1 MLSTVLEHWLGIRL
15 TNPGLEP
22 IVPDWI
28 GPPNLAVRPW
38 FGRFGPTSRV
48 TISSVMTGGAQEEIL
63 DVLGIAL
70 HPPSTGPLMR
80 KVIVVLAFTV
90 ASGSLVAQVPDTT
103 AARAEALYTAQDYL
117 GAASA
122 FQILTKQSPL
132 QPRYWTRMGSSY
144 QRAGRLDDALKAYR
158 QAISLTVAP
167 VAMYN
172 AATVFS
178 IRGQKDSAV
187 YWLDQLVTQGGY
199 ANDQAVNAD
208 PDFAS
213 LKSDARFNAVV
224 ERMRD
229 IKRPCHTRK
238 ESRMFDFWVGDW
250 DVKTSQGQVAGQ
262 SSIQLLL
269 EGCTLLENWTD
280 SNGGGGK
287 SLNSYNTEI
296 GQWQQY
302 YTDQYGRVTEYRSSE
317 WIDGTLTFSATMLT
331 PRKRLVHMM
340 FRQINPDLVRQWGEV
355 STDEGKTWNPSFDL
369 YYHRKK

>member
-1 MLSTVLEHWLGIRL
+1 MTVSG
-15 TNPGLEP
+15 PG
-22 IVPDWI
+22 
-28 GPPNLAVRPW
+28 
-38 FGRFGPTSRV
+38 
-48 TISSVMTGGAQEEIL
+48 EIL
-63 DVLGIAL
+63 DRWKS
-70 HPPSTGPLMR
+70 PSAHGSLMR
-80 KVIVVLAFTV
+80 TSVLLVVLAV
-90 ASGSLVAQVPDTT
+90 APGLGLAQVPDSA
-103 AARAEALYTAQDYL
+103 AARAEALFNARDYL

-122 FQILTKQSPL
+122 FQALTKQSPL

-144 QRAGRLDDALKAYR
+144 QRAGRLDDALSAYR
-158 QAISLTVAP
+158 HAISLTVAP

-178 IRGQKDSAV
+178 LRGQKDSAL
-187 YWLDQLVTQGGY
+187 YWLDQLVVQASY
-199 ANDQAVNAD
+199 ANDQTVMAD
-208 PDFAS
+208 ADFAS
-213 LKSDARFNAVV
+213 LRNDARFNAVV

-229 IKRPCHTRK
+229 IKRPCRNRK

-250 DVKTSQGQVAGQ
+250 DVKTPQGQVAGQ

-287 SLNSYNTEI
+287 SLNSYNTDV
-296 GQWQQY
+296 GQWQQF

-317 WIDGTLTFSATMLT
+317 WIDGTLRFSATALT
-331 PRKRLVHMM
+331 PRKQSLHMM

-355 STDEGKTWNPSFDL
+355 STDDGNTWSPSFDL